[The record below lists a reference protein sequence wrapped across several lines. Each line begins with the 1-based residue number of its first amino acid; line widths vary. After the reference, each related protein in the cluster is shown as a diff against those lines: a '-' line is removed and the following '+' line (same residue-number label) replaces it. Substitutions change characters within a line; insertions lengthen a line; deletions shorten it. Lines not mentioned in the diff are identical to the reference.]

1 MAQAKVVTEEQRII
15 NIGKSV
21 DRIEKGLERTNA
33 TLTEH
38 IRESEAVRA
47 KVEQHERILVGGD
60 MAKMVD
66 DIRDVR
72 ERVIKIEERTL
83 SRGGVWKDALTALTI
98 ISLVLGIASTF
109 FALSRLV
116 GLS

>member
-1 MAQAKVVTEEQRII
+1 MANTVVVEETRIVGI
-15 NIGKSV
+15 EKAVG
-21 DRIEKGLERTNA
+21 RIEKSLEA
-33 TLTEH
+33 TTASLSEH
-38 IRESEAVRA
+38 IRESEGVRA
-47 KVEQHERILVGGD
+47 KVDHHEKILVGGE
-60 MAKMVD
+60 MAELSK

-72 ERVIKIEERTL
+72 ERVIKIEERTR